1 MTLKLNFFFVG
12 VYTRKTEMPHSVK
25 LRLAMPGLNIGNWE
39 LAQLQPEISYL
50 TLFFIIQ
57 MWTYAKVR
65 IFALE
70 LSLLIE
76 TSLKFIKLVH

>member
-1 MTLKLNFFFVG
+1 MTQKLNSFFCG
-12 VYTRKTEMPHSVK
+12 GIYPKTEMPHSVK
-25 LRLAMPGLNIGNWE
+25 LSLAMPGLNIENWH

-57 MWTYAKVR
+57 LWTWTKFR